1 MSDIPEIVQ
10 RAMVD
15 TVTDI
20 GQLTTEDI
28 KVLNKYVKLR
38 YLSKGKGGHF
48 PAIKTVWA
56 CPTFDFQKQR
66 NDAIAW
72 MTKLAELD
80 KTRLNFTS

>member
-10 RAMVD
+10 RAMVGS
-15 TVTDI
+15 VTDI

-28 KVLNKYVKLR
+28 KILNKYVKLG
-38 YLSKGKGGHF
+38 YLSKGKGGCF
-48 PAIKTVWA
+48 PIIKTIWA

-66 NDAIAW
+66 DEAVAY
-72 MTKLAELD
+72 MMQLAELD